1 MRISDM
7 VVLCDIL
14 FVVLLLVQFSP
25 CSSSSDD
32 EKDYY
37 KILGV
42 QKTATTAQIKKA
54 FRKLALKYHPDR
66 SKDPNA
72 ADKFRKIAEAYEV
85 LGDENKRR
93 NYDMGVPVS
102 DGSGAGFDF
111 DSFFSSFQESMNTFK
126 HGKSGSRG
134 GIFDDLWDGFEDI
147 FPSSGGFKWVDPFE
161 SFEGFGDMHHH
172 HHQFRADP
180 ASMYRE
186 STQSQ
191 HSGQRCRTV
200 TKQIGNTITTYT
212 TCT

>member
-1 MRISDM
+1 MRINDM

-25 CSSSSDD
+25 CSSSSGD

-72 ADKFRKIAEAYEV
+72 ADKFRKIAEGQPSYSLPFCEKVLEINSLYPFERFNFFFFSAYEV

-111 DSFFSSFQESMNTFK
+111 DSFFSSFQES
-126 HGKSGSRG
+126 
-134 GIFDDLWDGFEDI
+134 
-147 FPSSGGFKWVDPFE
+147 
-161 SFEGFGDMHHH
+161 
-172 HHQFRADP
+172 QF
-180 ASMYRE
+180 
-186 STQSQ
+186 
-191 HSGQRCRTV
+191 
-200 TKQIGNTITTYT
+200 
-212 TCT
+212 